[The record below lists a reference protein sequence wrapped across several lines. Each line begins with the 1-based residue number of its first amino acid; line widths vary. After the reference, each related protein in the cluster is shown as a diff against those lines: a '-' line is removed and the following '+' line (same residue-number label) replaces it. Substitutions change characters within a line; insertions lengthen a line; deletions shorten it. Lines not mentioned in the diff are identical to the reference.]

1 MLCRGMCATVCC
13 FLNKFLGLSKL
24 HLIFLKIQ
32 PGCVAVE
39 AVCQHWSCLLMYWK
53 FQTMQLYNTQSKSY
67 WLINTQSRALQADWS
82 MLENNEKGTLK
93 IALACKLSLSSKLS
107 DVFSRMDHYYQ
118 HDSLDLDAILR
129 HSREL
134 LLTSIT
140 GKRTTSIP
148 LYTLE
153 DENIARDRLFVCYG
167 FLAYKKRIEFKILTC
182 L

>member
-1 MLCRGMCATVCC
+1 MIYVVFVVFVLSFFCFFVFFFFFKQKTAYEIVSRDWSSDVCSSD
-13 FLNKFLGLSKL
+13 LIGNSKL
-24 HLIFLKIQ
+24 
-32 PGCVAVE
+32 C
-39 AVCQHWSCLLMYWK
+39 S
-53 FQTMQLYNTQSKSY
+53 YNTQSKSY

-134 LLTSIT
+134 HLTSIT
-140 GKRTTSIP
+140 GKRITSIP

-167 FLAYKKRIEFKILTC
+167 FFAFKNV
-182 L
+182 

>member
-1 MLCRGMCATVCC
+1 
-13 FLNKFLGLSKL
+13 
-24 HLIFLKIQ
+24 
-32 PGCVAVE
+32 
-39 AVCQHWSCLLMYWK
+39 
-53 FQTMQLYNTQSKSY
+53 
-67 WLINTQSRALQADWS
+67 

-167 FLAYKKRIEFKILTC
+167 FLAYKNVKNLKFRPVCRMVKFM
-182 L
+182 